1 MASYD
6 YIVVGSG
13 SGGAPVA
20 RRLSDAGA
28 EVAVVEAGQSTFGVP
43 EIEDPAGWFALQQGA
58 WDWGHSYAPT
68 DRVLGREIP
77 IPRGKG
83 LGGSSA
89 TNAMMW
95 YRGVPAD
102 YARWDAAA
110 PGWSWEDCLPA
121 FMASET
127 WHGTASPARGAEGPL
142 HITPPAPDH
151 PLTRAMLGGG
161 RAMGLPEN
169 ADPNGPEP
177 FGTAL
182 ANFNISPGGR
192 RWTSADGY
200 LGTATDRLT
209 ILTGTLATEV
219 LFTGDRATG
228 LRVAGDGGEALLEAR
243 KGVILAAG
251 ALETPRL
258 MMLSGLGPEAELAR
272 LGLPLRVRAEAVGD
286 NLQDHP
292 LLRALNFRASRPLGP
307 MLGNGGGTL
316 TIWKSDAALD
326 QADLLAF
333 PVQGRSAVPALWDH
347 YDLEGDLFAIGL
359 GVMRSHSRGHLRLTG
374 TAPDAP
380 LEVQPNLLSD
390 PRDLAALISGVEFLQ
405 DMVATEGFGDL
416 FAGYAAPDTRVAGAQ
431 TETFVRRACSTFFHC
446 VGTAR
451 MGADDD
457 APVTPRLAVRGTRNL
472 WVADASV
479 IPDIPACH
487 THAPVTMIGERAAQ
501 FILEDA

>member
-1 MASYD
+1 MSTYD

-20 RRLSDAGA
+20 RRLLDAGA
-28 EVAVVEAGQSTFGVP
+28 DVVVVEAGRSTFGVP
-43 EIEDPAGWFALQQGA
+43 DIEDPASWFGLQSSA
-58 WDWGHSYAPT
+58 WDWGHQYQPT
-68 DRVLGREIP
+68 PRVLDRDIS

-102 YARWDAAA
+102 YDRWDATA
-110 PGWSWEDCLPA
+110 PGWGWDDCLPA
-121 FMASET
+121 FQACET
-127 WHGTASPARGAEGPL
+127 WHGAASPTRGATGPM
-142 HITPPAPDH
+142 HITPPDPNH
-151 PLTRAMLGGG
+151 PLTQAMLDGG
-161 RAMGLPEN
+161 RDMGLPVN

-177 FGTAL
+177 LGVAL
-182 ANFNISPGGR
+182 ANFNIAPDGK
-192 RWTSADGY
+192 RWTSAQGY
-200 LGTATDRLT
+200 LEPVMDRLT
-209 ILTGTLATEV
+209 VLTQTTATEV

-228 LRVAGDGGEALLEAR
+228 LRVFRNGTEQILTAR
-243 KGVILAAG
+243 KGVVLSAG

-258 MMLSGLGPEAELAR
+258 LMLSGIGPEAELAR
-272 LGLPLRVRAEAVGD
+272 HGLKCRILAQGVGD

-292 LLRALNFRASRPLGP
+292 LVRALNFRANRPLGP
-307 MLGNGGGTL
+307 MKGNGGGTL
-316 TIWKSDAALD
+316 TIWKSDDALA

-333 PVQGRSAVPALWDH
+333 PVQGRSGVPALWDA
-347 YDLEGDLFAIGL
+347 YDLDGDVFAIGL
-359 GVMRSHSRGHLRLTG
+359 GVMRSFSKGYVRLTG

-380 LEVQPNLLSD
+380 LEVQPNLLAD
-390 PRDLAALISGVEFLQ
+390 PRDLKALMSGVEFLQ
-405 DMVATEGFGDL
+405 DMVATQGFAPL
-416 FAGYAAPDTRVAGAQ
+416 FKDYAAPDTKVSGKD

-457 APVTPRLAVRGTRNL
+457 APVTPRLAVRGTTGL
-472 WVADASV
+472 WIADASV
-479 IPDIPACH
+479 IPEIPACH

-501 FILEDA
+501 FILETT